1 MINIPFQNLYFL
13 VVIVIGFLTEKDLD
27 DVVVTPSR
35 RPHEA
40 AHLVQ
45 ASRVHVD
52 AAREQLLGDVGV
64 ALQRRS
70 EPFCPPSK
78 RF

>member
-1 MINIPFQNLYFL
+1 M
-13 VVIVIGFLTEKDLD
+13 IVIGFLIEMDLD

-45 ASRVHVD
+45 ASRVYVD
-52 AAREQLLGDVGV
+52 AAGEQLLGDVGV

-70 EPFCPPSK
+70 ELSLKKILMSWKIPHK
-78 RF
+78 IK